1 MTRLKSR
8 RVTEVLTDAGPL
20 TALLDRKDPNHAR
33 VLAGIA
39 LLPEVPLLTTWPC
52 LTEAMYLLGQADGP
66 RGQDALWGYV
76 EDGLVR
82 LHDLSPDERARMRV
96 LMARYADTP
105 MDMADASLIVTAE
118 TRALSRVL
126 TVDGDFYVYR
136 LADGSALEVLV
147 GPRRR

>member
-1 MTRLKSR
+1 MTRIKAR
-8 RVTEVLTDAGPL
+8 RETEILTDAGPL
-20 TALLDRKDPNHAR
+20 TALIDRNDPNHAR

-52 LTEAMYLLGQADGP
+52 LTEAMYLRGQADGP

-76 EDGLVR
+76 EDALVI
-82 LHDLSPDERARMRV
+82 LHDLSADERVRMRA
-96 LMARYADTP
+96 LMAQYADTP
-105 MDMADASLIVTAE
+105 MDLADASLVATAE
-118 TRALSRVL
+118 TRVLSRVL